1 MHGTTEEV
9 RDGRNQSASGEPMRV
24 IDIDPKLLERSAK
37 ASKHAGDEGTRHVG
51 YEIEGSVEQIL
62 GTLAPKGPYGFT
74 VRQEMLPDG
83 GLKMEIQTTREEIH
97 EEYKLTRAMCDVLSH
112 IPLVD
117 VRGNWYLFQEV
128 VNHGR
133 MKTRESIST
142 NQTLVLLPV
151 TSGEG
156 ITGEI
161 FWYRVPP
168 EVLGRGPTPPDM
180 KTDSLDVRLHNLSQH
195 DRYLA
200 ALGAADV
207 DGMMAVINDSV
218 QLAVRDYVEDT
229 GTLTT
234 PDDKEGYGRHWRA
247 FFEKYELLSVDL
259 LERVVQEWYLFAELR
274 LTLRRRDTGKR
285 VAFNTAE
292 FFVPAKDGLFIAQ
305 IGHGTDEASLEST
318 H

>member
-1 MHGTTEEV
+1 MHATKDEV
-9 RDGRNQSASGEPMRV
+9 RTESETRDPVRV
-24 IDIDPKLLERSAK
+24 IDIDPQLLERSAK
-37 ASKHAGDEGTRHVG
+37 AAKHAGDEGTRHVG
-51 YEIEGSVEQIL
+51 FEIEGSVEQIL
-62 GTLAPKGPYGFT
+62 GTLAPTGPYGFT
-74 VRQEMLPDG
+74 VRQQMLPDG

-97 EEYKLTRAMCDVLSH
+97 EEYKLTRAMCDVHSH

-128 VNHGR
+128 VNHGCL
-133 MKTRESIST
+133 KGSDKINT

-180 KTDSLDVRLHNLSQH
+180 KTASLDVRLHNLAQH
-195 DRYLA
+195 DRYLE
-200 ALGAADV
+200 ALGKADV

-234 PDDKEGYGRHWRA
+234 PDDKDGYGRRWRA
-247 FFEKYELLSVDL
+247 FFAKYEVLSVEL

-285 VAFNTAE
+285 VGFNTAE

-305 IGHGTDEASLEST
+305 IGHGTDEAALDST